1 MHLLYREMT
10 DKNIQEIFDNFKKQK
25 VLIIGDV
32 MIDSYIFGSVD
43 RISPEA
49 PVPVVA
55 VKERLDRLG
64 GAANVALN
72 IKAVGAEPILCSVIG
87 NDSKAETFL
96 QLLKKRELSEE
107 GIIKSSS
114 RITTTKFRVIGNS
127 TQMLRVDEETDK
139 EVSQAEL
146 SDVLRRIKTILQK
159 HDIDVIIFQD
169 YDKGVICKELIE
181 KVLVLAK
188 DIPTVVDPKKRNF
201 HHFKNTSLF
210 KPNLKE
216 LREGINESFEA
227 HESEKLKNAVE
238 KMQKELNC
246 NYFFTTLSEYG
257 VMISKKED
265 NGNYIHHSIPAHV
278 RNISDVSGAGDTVIS
293 LTALCL
299 AQNLKAEEIAAI
311 SNLAGGLVCEEV
323 GVVPINKEKLYKELK
338 NSIK

>member
-1 MHLLYREMT
+1 MT
-10 DKNIQEIFDNFKKQK
+10 NRLVQEIFDKFKSQK

-32 MIDSYIFGSVD
+32 MVDSYIFGNVD

-55 VKERLDRLG
+55 VSERTDRLG

-72 IKAVGAEPILCSVIG
+72 IKAMDAEPILCSVIG
-87 NDSKAETFL
+87 QDAKAETFL
-96 QLLKKRELSEE
+96 KLLQKRELSDE
-107 GIIKSSS
+107 GIIKSNS
-114 RITTTKFRVIGNS
+114 RITTTKFRIIGNS
-127 TQMLRVDEETDK
+127 TQMLRVDEETD
-139 EVSQAEL
+139 ERITDAEL
-146 SDVLRRIKTILQK
+146 EDLLERIETILK
-159 HDIDVIIFQD
+159 NNKIDVIIFQD

-181 KVLVLAK
+181 RVLKLAK

-216 LREGINESFEA
+216 LKEGINKSFEA
-227 HESEKLKNAVE
+227 FETEKLQNAVE
-238 KMQKELNC
+238 KMQNELNC
-246 NYFFTTLSEYG
+246 EYFFTTLSEYG
-257 VMISKKED
+257 VMITKKEE
-265 NGNYIHHSIPAHV
+265 GKFTHFSLPAHV

-299 AQNLKAEEIAAI
+299 AQKLNIETIAMI

-323 GVVPINKEKLYKELK
+323 GVVPIDKEKLFKELNNMK
-338 NSIK
+338 N

>member
-1 MHLLYREMT
+1 MT
-10 DKNIQEIFDNFKKQK
+10 DKNIQGIFDNFKQQK

-32 MIDSYIFGSVD
+32 MLDSYIFGNVD

-87 NDSKAETFL
+87 EDPKADTFL

-107 GIIKSSS
+107 GIIKSTT

-139 EVSQAEL
+139 EVSSNEL
-146 SDVLRRIKTILQK
+146 SALLARIESIITNHQ
-159 HDIDVIIFQD
+159 IDAIIFQD

-181 KVLVLAK
+181 QVIILAK

-216 LREGINESFEA
+216 LREGINEYFEA
-227 HESEKLKNAVE
+227 HETEKLKNAVE
-238 KMQKELNC
+238 KMQSELNC

-257 VMISKKED
+257 VMISKKEE
-265 NGNYIHHSIPAHV
+265 NGNYIHHSIPAHI

-299 AQNLKAEEIAAI
+299 AQNLKTEDIAAI

-323 GVVPINKEKLYKELK
+323 GVVPINKDKLYKELK
-338 NSIK
+338 NSFK